1 MFLHQFLTF
10 QFLIIIILGLSS
22 IQTFIVTA
30 YAQSVIS
37 DVQWLEENSDVF
49 GNPDLTL
56 QNIPFGA
63 SDLSYPLVFTPE
75 SLQTHSETGEQHF
88 SKVPKKS
95 ILPSIEQNYKISNP
109 SGSFLSRLF
118 PWFGSAEQ
126 STFTKLDTASE
137 IQSAETRLEWEDSEF
152 SDIKMLVTDIE
163 KLIIPDPES
172 AMGIYENQLGGLGG
186 Q

>member
-1 MFLHQFLTF
+1 VFLHQFLTF

-49 GNPDLTL
+49 GNPDLNL
-56 QNIPFGA
+56 QNIPFGT

-88 SKVPKKS
+88 
-95 ILPSIEQNYKISNP
+95 
-109 SGSFLSRLF
+109 
-118 PWFGSAEQ
+118 
-126 STFTKLDTASE
+126 
-137 IQSAETRLEWEDSEF
+137 F
-152 SDIKMLVTDIE
+152 S
-163 KLIIPDPES
+163 
-172 AMGIYENQLGGLGG
+172 
-186 Q
+186 